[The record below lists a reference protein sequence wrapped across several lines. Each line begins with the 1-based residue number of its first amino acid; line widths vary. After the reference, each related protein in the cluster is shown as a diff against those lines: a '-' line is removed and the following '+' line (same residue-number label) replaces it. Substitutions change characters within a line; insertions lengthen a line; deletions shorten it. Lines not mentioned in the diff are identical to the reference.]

1 MTYTPA
7 PDYSGADAFTY
18 TISDGQATAIGHVNV
33 TVSAVNDAPSATDDV
48 ATTTEDAP
56 ADIAV
61 LANDS
66 DLDGDTLVVSS
77 VGAPAHGTATLNGNG
92 TIAYVPAANYHGT
105 DGFTYTIADQH
116 GGVATGHVNLSISP
130 ANDPPA
136 PGNDAATTA
145 EDTPVTIAVLAND
158 SDVDGDTVAV
168 IGVGAAAHGSA
179 TLNPDGTITY
189 VPAADY
195 NGSDSFTYQAGD
207 GHGGEAT
214 ATVTVSITAVA
225 DPPVARP
232 DAYTT
237 DEDQPLNVGGAGVLA
252 NDTDPD
258 GGQLTAVL
266 VAPPAHGT
274 LSLEANGRFL
284 FTPAADA
291 SGVETF
297 SYKVTNGITESE
309 IVVVTIQ
316 TAPVNDAPTADA
328 KSVIVRFQTATP
340 ITLQGHDVEGDALTF
355 RVVDAPLHGVI
366 SGTAPNLVYTP
377 EAGFAGAD
385 TFSFVAN
392 DGSADSSAATV
403 TVQVRTLSRPP
414 EAEDQ
419 WMLLDEDTAVE
430 ITLNAGDPDGDELTF
445 TIVSPPSHGTLSGSG
460 ANLIYTPDP
469 DYSGDDRFTFRVN
482 DGMSDSNDAS
492 VDLWIWEV
500 NDAPV
505 VEDVILAG
513 TPGESVDGQ
522 LLATDREEDWVF
534 FWLMSEPANGTVT
547 LDPMTGAFTYEP
559 GPGSSG
565 FDSFS
570 YTVYDWQSQG
580 TVATVYIVPASTPA
594 GGSPP
599 PPPPAD
605 QPDRNR

>member
-1 MTYTPA
+1 
-7 PDYSGADAFTY
+7 
-18 TISDGQATAIGHVNV
+18 
-33 TVSAVNDAPSATDDV
+33 VNDAPSTVDD
-48 ATTTEDAP
+48 AAITAEDSP
-56 ADIAV
+56 VGIAV
-61 LANDS
+61 LTNDS
-66 DLDGDTLVVSS
+66 DLDGDTLVVSGVS
-77 VGAPAHGTATLNGNG
+77 LPAHGTATANADG
-92 TIAYVPAANYHGT
+92 TITYTPAADYNGP
-105 DGFTYTIADQH
+105 DSFTYTIADQH
-116 GGVATGHVNLSISP
+116 GGVATGQVNVSIGP

-145 EDTPVTIAVLAND
+145 EDTAVTIAILAND
-158 SDVDGDTVAV
+158 SDVDGDSIAV

-195 NGSDSFTYQAGD
+195 HGSDSFTYQAGD

-214 ATVTVSITAVA
+214 ATVTVAITAVPDA
-225 DPPVARP
+225 PVAQT

-237 DEDQPLNVGGAGVLA
+237 SEDVPLTVGGAGVLA

-266 VAPPAHGT
+266 VASPAHGT
-274 LSLEANGRFL
+274 LSLEPNGQFL
-284 FTPAADA
+284 YTPAADA
-291 SGVETF
+291 SGIETF
-297 SYKVTNGITESE
+297 SYKAANGTTESE

-316 TAPVNDAPTADA
+316 IVPVNDTPTADP

-340 ITLQGHDVEGDALTF
+340 ITVQGHDVDDDALTF

-366 SGTAPNLVYTP
+366 SGMAPNLVYTP
-377 EAGFAGAD
+377 VTGFAGAD

-403 TVQVRTLSRPP
+403 TLQVKTLSRPP

-419 WMLLDEDTAVE
+419 WMLLDEDTSVE

-445 TIVSPPSHGTLSGSG
+445 TIVSPPQHGTLTGSG

-469 DYSGDDRFTFRVN
+469 DYSGDDRFTFRVS

-492 VDLWIWEV
+492 VDLWVWSV
-500 NDAPV
+500 NDSPV
-505 VEDVILAG
+505 VEDLILTG
-513 TPGESVDGQ
+513 TSGESVNGQ
-522 LLATDREEDWVF
+522 LVATDREEDWVF
-534 FWLMSEPANGTVT
+534 FWLMSEPSNGTVT

-565 FDSFS
+565 FDSFT

-580 TVATVYIVPASTPA
+580 TVATVYIVPASMPP
-594 GGSPP
+594 GGSPPP